1 MFHVKHQVDWIA
13 NSKKM
18 HRVVFH
24 VKQSD
29 DGSAITLLTRQADTL
44 GLDLPPERWQA
55 LATALEWLGPASLQI
70 GLTNYPDTPTFVEQ
84 LVMPLLPLLTGP
96 AQAHLHSPALD
107 FGAGSSA
114 VGLSLAILRPDVEVI
129 LADRRARVV
138 QFADLCIARLRL
150 ANCASLKIDLGNPPN
165 QWRGRCGTVLIRAF
179 GPTAGAI
186 VHAQR
191 LVRPAGSVALWHQ
204 PPSPAPPDP
213 LRQVLTLETGI
224 PSLAITIYELPA

>member
-1 MFHVKHQVDWIA
+1 M
-13 NSKKM
+13 
-18 HRVVFH
+18 
-24 VKQSD
+24 
-29 DGSAITLLTRQADTL
+29 TLLISYADTL
-44 GLDLPPERWQA
+44 GLELPAERWEA
-55 LATALEWLGPASLQI
+55 LGVALEWLGPASLQI

-114 VGLSLAILRPDVEVI
+114 VGLSMAILRPDIEVI

-150 ANCASLKIDLGNPPN
+150 DNCSSLKIDLGNPPA
-165 QWRGRCGTVLIRAF
+165 QWRGSCGTVLIRAF
-179 GPTAGAI
+179 GPTSEAI

-191 LVRPAGSVALWHQ
+191 LVRPSGSVALWHQ
-204 PPSPAPPDP
+204 PPSPAPPHP
-213 LRQVLTLETGI
+213 LRQVATLETGI
-224 PSLAITIYELPA
+224 PSLAITIYELPS

>member
-1 MFHVKHQVDWIA
+1 VKHCEQLR
-13 NSKKM
+13 
-18 HRVVFH
+18 RVVFY

-29 DGSAITLLTRQADTL
+29 DGRIETLLIDYAERL
-44 GLDLPPERWQA
+44 GLLIPEERWQA
-55 LATALEWLGPASLQI
+55 LGAALEWLGPASLQI
-70 GLTNYPDTPTFVEQ
+70 GLTNYPNTPAFVEH
-84 LVMPLLPLLTGP
+84 LVMPLLPLLMP
-96 AQAHLHSPALD
+96 SAQAHLHSPALD

-150 ANCASLKIDLGNPPN
+150 TNCSSLKIDLGNPPT
-165 QWRGRCGTVLIRAF
+165 QWRGSCGTVLIRAF
-179 GPTAGAI
+179 GPTSEA
-186 VHAQR
+186 VEHAQR
-191 LVRPAGSVALWHQ
+191 LVRPGGSVALWHQ

-213 LRQVLTLETGI
+213 LRQVLTLETDI